1 MHFQIVVDRTS
12 YAVINYQGI
21 YRIRKGSDIVMYA
34 IVETGGKQ
42 YKVEPQ
48 STIKVEK
55 LEAKVG
61 EEVILSNVLMVEKMG
76 EIKVGAPYVKN
87 ARIKASV
94 MDQDKHKKVVIF
106 KYKPKK
112 RVRVKTGHRQPYTQL
127 KVTEI
132 VTE

>member
-1 MHFQIVVDRTS
+1 
-12 YAVINYQGI
+12 
-21 YRIRKGSDIVMYA
+21 MYA

-61 EEVILSNVLMVEKMG
+61 EEVILPNVLMVEKMG